1 MGEPMGVVMRSD
13 FAAARELLE
22 CAQNRLSGID
32 ETSQRVSQ
40 ALDALIEEIA
50 IAEFRKAPVTIVP
63 FPRARPPR
71 HAR

>member
-1 MGEPMGVVMRSD
+1 MRSD

-22 CAQNRLSGID
+22 CAQNQLCGPD
-32 ETSQRVSQ
+32 ETSQRISE
-40 ALDALIEEIA
+40 ALDTLIEDIA
-50 IAEFRKAPVTIVP
+50 VAEFRKAPLTVVP